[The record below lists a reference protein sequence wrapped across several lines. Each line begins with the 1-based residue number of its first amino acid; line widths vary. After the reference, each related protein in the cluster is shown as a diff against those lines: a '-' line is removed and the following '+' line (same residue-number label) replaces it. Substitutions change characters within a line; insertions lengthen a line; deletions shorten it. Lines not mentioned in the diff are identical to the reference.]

1 MHKQEVYMDPKARD
15 RLDRMAK
22 LVTEYENL
30 NAELME
36 LLPPKSVLKG
46 GEEPVSWRPTEEGLA
61 KWDWITSRLREIQA
75 WMRQNMERLMKI
87 ERENAPGR

>member
-1 MHKQEVYMDPKARD
+1 MDPKARD
-15 RLDRMAK
+15 RMDKLAR

-36 LLPPKSVLKG
+36 LLPPKSVLL
-46 GEEPVSWRPTEEGLA
+46 GEDESTPWTFTEEGRA
-61 KWDWITSRLREIQA
+61 KWDWITSRLREIHA
-75 WMRQNMERLMKI
+75 WMRQNMEKRTKI